1 MYEYRTA
8 RNSLQINISIRAKGF
23 RVDSSSIIIVAT
35 VAVAITWIGDI
46 VVIIVVTVV
55 VGVGGGDIS
64 VSVLEEGEV
73 GGT

>member
-1 MYEYRTA
+1 M
-8 RNSLQINISIRAKGF
+8 
-23 RVDSSSIIIVAT
+23 AT

-46 VVIIVVTVV
+46 VVIIVVIVV

>member
-1 MYEYRTA
+1 M
-8 RNSLQINISIRAKGF
+8 
-23 RVDSSSIIIVAT
+23 AT

-64 VSVLEEGEV
+64 VSVLEKGEV

>member
-46 VVIIVVTVV
+46 VIIVVIVV

>member
-1 MYEYRTA
+1 M
-8 RNSLQINISIRAKGF
+8 
-23 RVDSSSIIIVAT
+23 AT

-46 VVIIVVTVV
+46 VIIVVIVV